1 MELKLVELGDHL
13 ALLSTDNE
21 EVEIKNNI
29 DIKVEIF
36 LNDTIEIVSLK
47 TLETFHNFIK
57 NVLDFSIIKSY
68 ITIDGVT
75 YNLDLTFFSELETKT
90 DYYGFTY
97 ESERH
102 KLIQGLSDYEYIKDY
117 MPKWSTAYKNYLSS
131 HGKLV
136 EPFFTDIAYN
146 LKQIQKYIENDVI
159 FFEFPEGDE
168 NLAYSKY
175 QEYSVKILEKN
186 ITDVKEY
193 SDKIIND
200 IKSYNLKT
208 SKNVDYTFLYFKDLY
223 IKLNTESQ
231 NVAIQIEGIYNSN
244 TVKEI
249 VYLDSTSWVQLNFK
263 YDKISRIEF
272 IPYSTNSVFIP
283 DDIEISISNHIVL
296 ENFNYLN
303 KDNISYINN
312 KIIKNKETFSVPL
325 SNPSFVFIEEDYIL
339 IGKNNSIYTSKLDLK
354 INLDIPQN
362 ITYNNNEFIEYDQLD
377 ESTYKVDIFIQ
388 DYINYSESELISIK
402 INDSGRKTYYLD
414 ETFQLVE
421 SEDMIFISKEKL
433 NKKKL
438 SMNLSSTNT
447 SDYLVV
453 SVEDYIGKFPNSI
466 LITSPVLELIKTFN
480 LESNEKIIYLNNNL
494 YLLKGRVLSK
504 LNWIPKT
511 HTYTDKG
518 IVLSQTYKKV
528 SFE

>member
-13 ALLSTDNE
+13 ALLSTANE
-21 EVEIKNNI
+21 QVEINSNI
-29 DIKVEIF
+29 SIKIEIF
-36 LNDTIEIVSLK
+36 LNDTLEVVYLK
-47 TLETFHNFIK
+47 TLEAFHDFIK
-57 NVLDFSIIKSY
+57 NILDFSIIKSY
-68 ITIDGVT
+68 ITINETT
-75 YNLDLTFFSELETKT
+75 YNLDLSFFSEFETKN

-97 ESERH
+97 ESERY

-117 MPKWSTAYKNYLSS
+117 MPKWSTAYKNYLAS

-146 LKQIQKYIENDVI
+146 LKQVRKYIENDVI
-159 FFEFPEGDE
+159 FFEFPAGDE
-168 NLAYSKY
+168 NLSYSKY
-175 QEYSVKILEKN
+175 QEYSIKILEKN
-186 ITDVKEY
+186 LTDIKEY
-193 SDKIIND
+193 SDKVIKD
-200 IKSYNLKT
+200 IKTYTLKT
-208 SKNVDYTFLYFKDLY
+208 SRDVDYSFLYFKDLY
-223 IKLNTESQ
+223 VKLSTESQ

-244 TVKEI
+244 IIKETL
-249 VYLDSTSWVQLNFK
+249 YLDSTSWVQLNFK
-263 YDKISRIEF
+263 YDKISRVEF
-272 IPYSTNSVFIP
+272 IPYSLSSVFIP
-283 DDIEISISNHIVL
+283 EDIELLISNYILL
-296 ENFNYLN
+296 EDFNYFN
-303 KDNISYINN
+303 KSNISYINN
-312 KIIKNKETFSVPL
+312 KIIKNTETFSVPL
-325 SNPSFVFIEEDYIL
+325 SNPNFLFIEDDYIL
-339 IGKNNSIYTSKLDLK
+339 ISKNNSIYTSKLDLK
-354 INLDIPQN
+354 IHLDIPQN
-362 ITYNNNEFIEYDQLD
+362 MTYNNNEFIEYDQLD

-402 INDSGRKTYYLD
+402 INDSGRKTYYLN
-414 ETFQLVE
+414 EKLQLVE
-421 SEDMIFISKEKL
+421 SEDIIFISKEKL